1 MTDNFSIFETKFGE
15 NAIISFDLFDT
26 LIEEP
31 FTEHSDLFELMRS
44 DVDKIIGK
52 KNFDFK
58 KVRLLAEKNALKE
71 SKNKIIDIN
80 DIYSE
85 FQRITQLGNAYVME
99 IEKLELVF
107 VQKYYQTKPIGKQI
121 YDIAQSLNKKI
132 VILCDTYY
140 PRFVIES
147 ILHKHEYKEYQEIF
161 VSSEVNHSA
170 KEGTLFTYMSEKLQ
184 CSPKYIIHIGDD
196 EISDSV
202 NPTRLGFN
210 TLPLFSSLESYKQTL
225 YYKKIWAPNSDN
237 HLLSTRLINGLMAIK
252 FFEMRDAKPLETD
265 KSIFNNEYHR
275 IGYFG
280 LGPILL
286 GYTQWI
292 LQKSQED
299 YIKHLY
305 FLSSNGKFLKSA
317 YDILSKHYSQA
328 PTAYELL
335 ASSNIETFTKLSKN
349 HELYEI
355 LDEDYTNI
363 PIKAYFNDKFRFDI
377 EPYNSLLERY
387 GLNIDSLI
395 SKNSNEK
402 QLEAIFD
409 YLKPA
414 IIEKNKN
421 DYEYYAAYLK
431 YQHLPNPDKSAIV
444 DISNRDNIQVSVSD
458 MVKQKIGGYYLFT
471 FVDMIEKVKK
481 QEMPIS
487 GYVSNFEEKASFNC
501 LLNFLFD
508 SSDNYFSHFNL
519 AEKMLNPVFDENEYT
534 SNTKNAI
541 EEIQKAALQFV
552 IDFEHLYSKNI
563 NQLYFSSKQIY
574 SPIYYFLNKDEEGMH
589 FIKGI
594 NFKKINPA
602 SETIA
607 EIDIKIDSND
617 ATRTLNQEKNISIL
631 NKIGQLFKDIKKTL

>member
-1 MTDNFSIFETKFGE
+1 MNDNFSIFETKFGE

-31 FTEHSDLFELMRS
+31 FAKHSDLFELMRS

-52 KNFDFK
+52 KNFDFN
-58 KVRLLAEKNALKE
+58 KVRQLAEKNALKQ

-107 VQKYYQTKPIGKQI
+107 IQKYYQTKPIGKQI
-121 YDIAQSLNKKI
+121 YEIAQSLNKKI

-147 ILHKHEYKEYQEIF
+147 ILHKHEYRDYQEIF
-161 VSSEVNHSA
+161 VSSEVNQSA
-170 KEGTLFTYMSEKLQ
+170 QEGGLFTYMSEKLQ
-184 CSPKYIIHIGDD
+184 CSSKYIIHIGDD
-196 EISDSV
+196 EIADSV
-202 NPTRLGFN
+202 NPTKLGFN
-210 TLPLFSSLESYKQTL
+210 TLPLFSSLESYQQTL
-225 YYKKIWAPNSDN
+225 YYKKIWQPNSEH

-252 FFEMRDAKPLETD
+252 FFEMRDDKALDTD
-265 KSIFNNEYHR
+265 KSIFNNQYYR

-299 YIKHLY
+299 YVKHLY
-305 FLSSNGKFLKSA
+305 FLSSNGKFLKTA
-317 YDILSKHYSQA
+317 YETLSKHYSQA

-335 ASSNIETFTKLSKN
+335 ASSNIETFTTLSKN

-363 PIKAYFNDKFRFDI
+363 PIKAYFSEKFRFDI
-377 EPYNSLLERY
+377 EPFNSLLERY
-387 GLNIDSLI
+387 GLNTDSLI
-395 SKNSNEK
+395 SKSSNEK
-402 QLEAIFD
+402 QIEAIFD

-421 DYEYYAAYLK
+421 DYEYYSTYLK

-444 DISNRDNIQVSVSD
+444 DISNRDNTQVSVSD
-458 MVKQKIGGYYLFT
+458 MVKQKVGGYYLFT
-471 FVDMIEKVKK
+471 FVDMIENVKK
-481 QEMPIS
+481 QDMPIS
-487 GYVSNFEEKASFNC
+487 GYVSNFEEKATFNC
-501 LLNFLFD
+501 LLNFLFE

-519 AEKMLNPVFDENEYT
+519 ADKMLNPVFDEKEYT
-534 SNTKNAI
+534 KKTQEAL

-552 IDFEHLYSKNI
+552 IDFEQLYSKNI

-574 SPIYYFLNKDEEGMH
+574 APIFYFLNKDDEGMH
-589 FIKGI
+589 FLKGI
-594 NFKKINPA
+594 NFTKVNPK

-607 EIDIKIDSND
+607 EIDIKIDSSD
-617 ATRTLNQEKNISIL
+617 TERNIQQDKSINIF
-631 NKIGQLFKDIKKTL
+631 NKIGKLFQDIKKTL